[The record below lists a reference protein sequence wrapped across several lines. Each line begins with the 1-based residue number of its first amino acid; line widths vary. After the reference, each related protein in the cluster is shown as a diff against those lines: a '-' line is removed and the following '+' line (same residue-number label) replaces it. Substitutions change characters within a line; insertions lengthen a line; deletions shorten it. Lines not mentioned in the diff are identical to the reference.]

1 MQLRL
6 HPIKPFLLLW
16 IIWSIWQR
24 VISCECDHHHVESS
38 PNVERNFNDFSLRCT
53 RKLHMLCA
61 DRKLPSFP
69 FLACHFAVS
78 IAGIHINF
86 VKPKR
91 SQMLWVQSFIEKG
104 VCIRESPRRGQWQ
117 SPLQVCHQC
126 RPMGSRYSRVV
137 WHGVGMNANLCSWS
151 FGYGRKAPCWNR
163 LVRRATCK
171 HR

>member
-1 MQLRL
+1 MSNHRRMSSGISTIFPFDARASCTCFALTDL
-6 HPIKPFLLLW
+6 TVTVNSLPFLSL
-16 IIWSIWQR
+16 R
-24 VISCECDHHHVESS
+24 VI
-38 PNVERNFNDFSLRCT
+38 LQ
-53 RKLHMLCA
+53 L
-61 DRKLPSFP
+61 
-69 FLACHFAVS
+69 VS
-78 IAGIHINF
+78 REYIYYINF

-104 VCIRESPRRGQWQ
+104 VCIRESPHRGQWQ

-137 WHGVGMNANLCSWS
+137 WRGVGMNANLCSWS